1 MSHLI
6 EPHGGTLCKLLVN
19 KDIKKKIQ
27 KESLSLKSLTLND
40 RQICDIEM
48 LLNGGF
54 SPLRGFLGQS
64 DYDSVVDNNRLSDGV
79 VWPIPITLDVSE
91 EFGKELNTG
100 DIIVLRDHEGV
111 ALAVLN
117 ISDKWTPDLSKEA
130 EMIKCAQNTMLAS
143 RIALANMIYDACE
156 KNSLDYRKIKEI
168 AFIVIVK
175 ILLRVF
181 LKKR

>member
-6 EPHGGTLCKLLVN
+6 EPHGGTLCNLLVN
-19 KDIKKKIQ
+19 KDTKKIIQ

-64 DYDSVVDNNRLSDGV
+64 DYDSVVDNNRLSDGT

-91 EFGKELNTG
+91 IF
-100 DIIVLRDHEGV
+100 R
-111 ALAVLN
+111 
-117 ISDKWTPDLSKEA
+117 
-130 EMIKCAQNTMLAS
+130 
-143 RIALANMIYDACE
+143 
-156 KNSLDYRKIKEI
+156 
-168 AFIVIVK
+168 
-175 ILLRVF
+175 
-181 LKKR
+181 